1 MLDEERYKGN
11 LNLYLIG
18 KNNQEYLMKKNV
30 LVIGAGALG
39 SSILTLLARNGINL
53 GIVDKDIVK
62 KENLIRQILYDEND
76 IGKKKVIA
84 AKEKLSKINSDI
96 NIEIYDTWFD
106 ENSFTI
112 SKGYDILVGSTD
124 NLKSRLIINEAS
136 IYYNIPSIY
145 VAVEGQYGLIKPI
158 IPGKTSCLRCFY
170 KGNLNEEKHV
180 ILNSTPHAVSSMAV
194 NLILKILLN
203 NEIED
208 IMLYI
213 DTWNFNIDKIKLKR
227 DNNCKICVNKNF
239 EFIKTK

>member
-11 LNLYLIG
+11 LELNLIG
-18 KNNQEYLMKKNV
+18 KNNQEYLMKKKV

-76 IGKKKVIA
+76 IGKKKVIV

-106 ENSFTI
+106 ENSFNI

-145 VAVEGQYGLIKPI
+145 VAVEEYYGLIKPI

-180 ILNSTPHAVSSMAV
+180 ILNSTPHAIASLAV

-208 IMLYI
+208 IMFYI

-227 DNNCKICVNKNF
+227 DKNCQICVNKNF
-239 EFIKTK
+239 EFIKIK

>member
-11 LNLYLIG
+11 LELNLIG
-18 KNNQEYLMKKNV
+18 KNNQEYLMKKKV

-76 IGKKKVIA
+76 IGKKKVIV
-84 AKEKLSKINSDI
+84 AKEKLSKINSHI

-106 ENSFTI
+106 ENSFNI

-145 VAVEGQYGLIKPI
+145 VAI
-158 IPGKTSCLRCFY
+158 
-170 KGNLNEEKHV
+170 EE
-180 ILNSTPHAVSSMAV
+180 
-194 NLILKILLN
+194 
-203 NEIED
+203 
-208 IMLYI
+208 
-213 DTWNFNIDKIKLKR
+213 
-227 DNNCKICVNKNF
+227 
-239 EFIKTK
+239 